1 MAAAIPPIVV
11 SAHPA
16 KDDETSPNVV
26 VEGLPEPEGLPAPAA
41 TAPPAAVV
49 ATGRAHMGQ

>member
-16 KDDETSPNVV
+16 KLAATSPNFG
-26 VEGLPEPEGLPAPAA
+26 EETLPLLPRLLD
-41 TAPPAAVV
+41 TVV
-49 ATGRAHMGQ
+49 AGVDEVVCRAQRGQ